1 MYAVDFENRE
11 LTKQNKEQLRNENI
25 DFCSLF
31 WYTIYGDD
39 IMKFMFK
46 YTKDLVNYLLKIEK
60 YKTALDYLFL
70 PTREK
75 QKLMYEAKLKK
86 THFSTSIEGNVLS
99 YNQVEKVISNKQDTK
114 RLTAEQEV
122 QNYWDALTFL
132 EEENKKK
139 TRIDKEFI
147 LKLHDIIQRDGKLV
161 RIPFRGQT
169 PPGVLFAVYDSV
181 TKQAEYIPPEYI
193 DIEPLI
199 NELVDWYNSNQ
210 DIPVPILSAIIHYVL
225 VTIHPF
231 KDGNGR
237 TSRALATYVLMQH
250 NYDFKGFNSFEEYY
264 MSDLKGYYESIQMG
278 LPALFYSGRENPP
291 HLEIWIEYFC
301 KIMALNAEKVYEQA
315 LEVSQK
321 ESNELLKGLN
331 KKDLTL
337 IRYCLEKRIRI
348 IKNKELA
355 ELFGVTPRAISKWMN
370 DWVDKDIL
378 EPNSG
383 TSRITSY
390 KLTYK
395 YESLKVS
402 DLGFTE

>member
-1 MYAVDFENRE
+1 MKLNFMYTN
-11 LTKQNKEQLRNENI
+11 
-25 DFCSLF
+25 
-31 WYTIYGDD
+31 
-39 IMKFMFK
+39 
-46 YTKDLVNYLLKIEK
+46 DLVNYLIKIEK

-99 YNQVEKVISNKQDTK
+99 YNQVEKVITNKQDIK
-114 RLTAEQEV
+114 RMSAEQEV

-147 LKLHDIIQRDGKLV
+147 FRLHDIIQKKGKLV
-161 RIPFRGQT
+161 RMPFRGQT
-169 PPGVLFAVYDSV
+169 PPGVLFAVYDSL
-181 TKQAEYIPPEYI
+181 TKQAEYIPPEYV

-199 NELVDWYNSNQ
+199 DELIDWYYNNQ
-210 DIPVPILSAIIHYVL
+210 NIPAPILSAIMHYAL

-231 KDGNGR
+231 IDGNGR

-264 MSDLKGYYESIQMG
+264 MSDLNGYCESIQMG
-278 LPALFYSGRENPP
+278 LPALFYDGRENPP

-301 KIMALNAEKVYEQA
+301 KIMSLNAEKIYEQA
-315 LEVSQK
+315 LEASK
-321 ESNELLKGLN
+321 KKSNELLRGLS

-337 IRYCLEKRIRI
+337 LRYCLENGLKI

-370 DWVDKDIL
+370 EWVDKGIL
-378 EPNSG
+378 VPNSG
-383 TSRITSY
+383 TTRVTSYSLSTSY
-390 KLTYK
+390 KN
-395 YESLKVS
+395 LKVS
-402 DLGFTE
+402 DLGFIE

>member
-1 MYAVDFENRE
+1 MNFVPYF
-11 LTKQNKEQLRNENI
+11 
-25 DFCSLF
+25 
-31 WYTIYGDD
+31 D
-39 IMKFMFK
+39 IMYMVMMRMKLEFK
-46 YTKDLVNYLLKIEK
+46 YTNDLVNYLIKIEK

-99 YNQVEKVISNKQDTK
+99 YNQVEKVIANKQDAK

-132 EEENKKK
+132 EEENQKK
-139 TRIDKEFI
+139 TKIDKEFI
-147 LKLHDIIQRDGKLV
+147 LRLHDIIQKNGKLV

-169 PPGVLFAVYDSV
+169 PPGVLFAVYDST

-199 NELVDWYNSNQ
+199 DELVDWYYQNQ
-210 DIPVPILSAIIHYVL
+210 NLPAPILSAIIHYAL

-231 KDGNGR
+231 IDGNGR
-237 TSRALATYVLMQH
+237 TSRALATYVLMLH
-250 NYDFKGFNSFEEYY
+250 EYDFKGFNSFEEYY
-264 MSDLKGYYESIQMG
+264 MSDLNGYYESIQMG
-278 LPALFYSGRENPP
+278 LPALFYMGRENPP

-301 KIMALNAEKVYEQA
+301 KIMVLNAEKVYEQA
-315 LEVSQK
+315 FEASKK
-321 ESNELLKGLN
+321 ESNVLLKGLN
-331 KKDLTL
+331 KKDLIL
-337 IRYCLEKRIRI
+337 LRYCLENGLKV

-370 DWVDKDIL
+370 EWVEKGIL
-378 EPNSG
+378 VPNSG
-383 TSRITSY
+383 TTRITSY
-390 KLTYK
+390 NLAYK
-395 YESLKVS
+395 YERLKIS

>member
-1 MYAVDFENRE
+1 
-11 LTKQNKEQLRNENI
+11 
-25 DFCSLF
+25 
-31 WYTIYGDD
+31 
-39 IMKFMFK
+39 MKLSFK
-46 YTKDLVNYLLKIEK
+46 YTNALVNYLIRIEK
-60 YKTALDYLFL
+60 YKTALNYLFL
-70 PTREK
+70 STREK

-99 YNQVEKVISNKQDTK
+99 YNQVEKVISSKQDTR

-139 TRIDKEFI
+139 TPIDKEFI
-147 LKLHDIIQRDGKLV
+147 LRLHDIIQKNGKLA

-193 DIEPLI
+193 DIDPLI
-199 NELVDWYNSNQ
+199 NELIDWYYNNQ
-210 DIPVPILSAIIHYVL
+210 DLPAPILSALIHYAL

-231 KDGNGR
+231 VDGNGR

-250 NYDFKGFNSFEEYY
+250 DYDFKGFNSFEEYY
-264 MSDLKGYYESIQMG
+264 MSDLNGYYESIQMG
-278 LPALFYSGRENPP
+278 LPALFYAGRENPP

-301 KIMALNAEKVYEQA
+301 KIMVLNAEKVYEQA
-315 LEVSQK
+315 LEVSKK
-321 ESNELLKGLN
+321 ESNYLLKGLN

-337 IRYCLEKRIRI
+337 LRYCLENGIKV

-355 ELFGVTPRAISKWMN
+355 DLFGVTPRAISKWMSE
-370 DWVDKDIL
+370 WVEKGIL
-378 EPNSG
+378 VPNSG
-383 TSRITSY
+383 KTRITSY
-390 KLTYK
+390 NLTYE
-395 YESLKVS
+395 YENLKVS
-402 DLGFTE
+402 DLGFIE

>member
-1 MYAVDFENRE
+1 
-11 LTKQNKEQLRNENI
+11 
-25 DFCSLF
+25 
-31 WYTIYGDD
+31 
-39 IMKFMFK
+39 MKLDFK
-46 YTKDLVNYLLKIEK
+46 YTNNLVDYLLKIEK

-99 YNQVEKVISNKQDTK
+99 YNQVEKVIANKQDN
-114 RLTAEQEV
+114 RITAEQEV

-139 TRIDKEFI
+139 TPIDLEFV
-147 LKLHDIIQRDGKLV
+147 LKLHDIIQRKGKLS

-169 PPGVLFAVYDSV
+169 PPGVLFAVYDSIS
-181 TKQAEYIPPEYI
+181 KQAEYIPPEWI

-199 NELVDWYNSNQ
+199 NELIDWYNNNQ
-210 DIPVPILSAIIHYVL
+210 SLPVPILAAIMHYAL

-231 KDGNGR
+231 TDGNGR

-250 NYDFKGFNSFEEYY
+250 DYDFKGFNSFEEYY
-264 MSDLKGYYESIQMG
+264 MSDLNGYYESIQMG

-301 KIMALNAEKVYEQA
+301 KIMALNAEKIYEQA
-315 LEVSQK
+315 LEASRK
-321 ESNELLKGLN
+321 ETSSLLNELS
-331 KKDLTL
+331 KKDLIL
-337 IRYCLEKRIRI
+337 IRYMIENGLKV

-355 ELFGVTPRAISKWMN
+355 ELFGVTPRAISKWMSA
-370 DWVDKDIL
+370 WVEKGIL
-378 EPNSG
+378 VPNSG
-383 TSRITSY
+383 QTRITSY
-390 KLTYK
+390 HLSVD
-395 YESLKVS
+395 YEKIKVS
-402 DLGFTE
+402 DIGFTK

>member
-1 MYAVDFENRE
+1 MVKQIENIS
-11 LTKQNKEQLRNENI
+11 TQNKEQIRNKNV

-31 WYTIYGDD
+31 CYNISGVDT
-39 IMKFMFK
+39 MKLKFK

-60 YKTALDYLFL
+60 YKTALDFLFL

-132 EEENKKK
+132 EEENKKNTK
-139 TRIDKEFI
+139 IDKEFI
-147 LKLHDIIQRDGKLV
+147 LRLHDIIQKNGKIV

-181 TKQAEYIPPEYI
+181 SKQAEYIPPEYI

-199 NELVDWYNSNQ
+199 NELVDWYYNNQ
-210 DIPVPILSAIIHYVL
+210 DLPAPILSAIIHYAL

-250 NYDFKGFNSFEEYY
+250 DYDFKGFNSFEEYY
-264 MSDLKGYYESIQMG
+264 MSDLNGYYESIQMG
-278 LPALFYSGRENPP
+278 LPALYYMGRENPP

-301 KIMALNAEKVYEQA
+301 KIMSLNAEKVYEQA
-315 LEVSQK
+315 LEASKK

-337 IRYCLEKRIRI
+337 LRYCLENSLKV
-348 IKNKELA
+348 IKNSELA
-355 ELFGVTPRAISKWMN
+355 NLFGVTPRAISKWMN
-370 DWVDKDIL
+370 DWVEKGIL
-378 EPNSG
+378 VPNSG
-383 TSRITSY
+383 TARITSY
-390 KLTYK
+390 KLAYD
-395 YESLKVS
+395 YESLKIS

>member
-1 MYAVDFENRE
+1 
-11 LTKQNKEQLRNENI
+11 
-25 DFCSLF
+25 
-31 WYTIYGDD
+31 
-39 IMKFMFK
+39 MKLMFK

-147 LKLHDIIQRDGKLV
+147 LSLHDIIQRNGKLV

-193 DIEPLI
+193 DIEPLL
-199 NELVDWYNSNQ
+199 NELQQSRSSSSNF
-210 DIPVPILSAIIHYVL
+210 IS
-225 VTIHPF
+225 
-231 KDGNGR
+231 
-237 TSRALATYVLMQH
+237 
-250 NYDFKGFNSFEEYY
+250 NYSLCISYY
-264 MSDLKGYYESIQMG
+264 SSI
-278 LPALFYSGRENPP
+278 
-291 HLEIWIEYFC
+291 
-301 KIMALNAEKVYEQA
+301 
-315 LEVSQK
+315 
-321 ESNELLKGLN
+321 
-331 KKDLTL
+331 
-337 IRYCLEKRIRI
+337 
-348 IKNKELA
+348 
-355 ELFGVTPRAISKWMN
+355 
-370 DWVDKDIL
+370 
-378 EPNSG
+378 
-383 TSRITSY
+383 
-390 KLTYK
+390 
-395 YESLKVS
+395 
-402 DLGFTE
+402 

>member
-1 MYAVDFENRE
+1 
-11 LTKQNKEQLRNENI
+11 
-25 DFCSLF
+25 
-31 WYTIYGDD
+31 
-39 IMKFMFK
+39 MKLMFK
-46 YTKDLVNYLLKIEK
+46 YTKDLVNSLLKIEK

-99 YNQVEKVISNKQDTK
+99 YNQVEKVISNKQNTK

-139 TRIDKEFI
+139 TKIDKEFI

-161 RIPFRGQT
+161 RISLRGQT

-199 NELVDWYNSNQ
+199 DELIDWYNNNQ
-210 DIPVPILSAIIHYVL
+210 DIPVPILSAIIHYAL

-231 KDGNGR
+231 EDGNGR
-237 TSRALATYVLMQH
+237 TSRVLATYVLMQH
-250 NYDFKGFNSFEEYY
+250 DYDFKGFNSFEEYY
-264 MSDLKGYYESIQMG
+264 MSDLNGYYESIQMG
-278 LPALFYSGRENPP
+278 LPVLFYSGRDNPP

-315 LEVSQK
+315 LEASQK
-321 ESNELLKGLN
+321 DSNAVLKGLN

-337 IRYCLEKRIRI
+337 LRYCLEKGLRV
-348 IKNKELA
+348 IKNSELA
-355 ELFGVTPRAISKWMN
+355 KLFGVTPRAISKWMI
-370 DWVDKDIL
+370 DWVNKGIL

>member
-1 MYAVDFENRE
+1 MSSLVYSTDTMKLKFE
-11 LTKQNKEQLRNENI
+11 
-25 DFCSLF
+25 
-31 WYTIYGDD
+31 
-39 IMKFMFK
+39 

-132 EEENKKK
+132 EEENKKNTK
-139 TRIDKEFI
+139 IDQEFI
-147 LKLHDIIQRDGKLV
+147 LKLHDIIKKNGKLV

-169 PPGVLFAVYDSV
+169 PPGVLFAVYDSIS
-181 TKQAEYIPPEYI
+181 KQAEYIPPEYI

-199 NELVDWYNSNQ
+199 NELIDWYYNNQ
-210 DIPVPILSAIIHYVL
+210 DLPAPILSAIIHYAL

-250 NYDFKGFNSFEEYY
+250 DYDFKGFNSFEEYY
-264 MSDLKGYYESIQMG
+264 MSDLNGYYKSIQMG
-278 LPALFYSGRENPP
+278 LPALFYMGRENPP

-301 KIMALNAEKVYEQA
+301 KIMSLNAEKVYEQA
-315 LEVSQK
+315 LEASKK

-337 IRYCLEKRIRI
+337 LRYCLENGLKI
-348 IKNKELA
+348 IKNSELA
-355 ELFGVTPRAISKWMN
+355 NLFGVTPRAISKWMN
-370 DWVDKDIL
+370 DWVEKGIL
-378 EPNSG
+378 VPNSG
-383 TSRITSY
+383 TTRITSY
-390 KLTYK
+390 KLAYD
-395 YESLKVS
+395 YESLKIS
-402 DLGFTE
+402 DLGFIK